1 MLEYCQSETI
11 LKCLAVCFLNG
22 VCLNVIQKFP
32 EWGNKKKI
40 KFLLDIIY
48 KKLQNLQSKKRQMIC
63 NLYSTIGVHSI
74 KELLLKNIKVNSATN
89 TDNNIVKIEKTS
101 FFDMFK
107 PSTMRVLT
115 HSLVC
120 LVSVGGTLFLVKQNK
135 GGDFV
140 IWFLWN
146 SFGKFKKW
154 K

>member
-1 MLEYCQSETI
+1 MLLLLLVLKI
-11 LKCLAVCFLNG
+11 LYLVKLTD
-22 VCLNVIQKFP
+22 
-32 EWGNKKKI
+32 KKQV

-48 KKLQNLQSKKRQMIC
+48 KKLQDLHSKKRQIIC
-63 NLYSTIGVHSI
+63 NLYSIIGVHSI
-74 KELLLKNIKVNSATN
+74 KQLLLKNIKVNSATN
-89 TDNNIVKIEKTS
+89 TDNNTVTNTVNIKEAS
-101 FFDMFK
+101 FLDMFK
-107 PSTMRVLT
+107 PSITRVIT

-120 LVSVGGTLFLVKQNK
+120 FVSVGGTFMLIKQNK